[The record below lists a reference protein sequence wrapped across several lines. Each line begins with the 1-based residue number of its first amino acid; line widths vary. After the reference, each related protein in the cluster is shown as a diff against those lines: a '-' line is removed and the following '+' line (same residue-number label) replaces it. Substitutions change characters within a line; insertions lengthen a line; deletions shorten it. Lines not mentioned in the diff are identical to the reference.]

1 MIQQIIQYLINKLDN
16 EKLFQKNYS
25 LTNLIDSG
33 GKIFPLFYESNGKY
47 KLDFNPNKWFGV
59 SYFRKDG
66 DISFSDGTFPSLKP
80 QEMPVSIRIPLKFI
94 GTIKKDKLLCDD
106 NYSSDNLALYI
117 IKLFQDIN
125 SMRVDLRAKRVT
137 FNVDSYTTDGKAIMD
152 EEFNGFDV
160 ALKTDYAYI
169 SLSLY
174 IEIQTTKECMF
185 DYCPSV
191 IIDENSDKVIDQ
203 FGDNLIA

>member
-117 IKLFQDIN
+117 IKL
-125 SMRVDLRAKRVT
+125 L
-137 FNVDSYTTDGKAIMD
+137 
-152 EEFNGFDV
+152 
-160 ALKTDYAYI
+160 
-169 SLSLY
+169 
-174 IEIQTTKECMF
+174 IQAR
-185 DYCPSV
+185 
-191 IIDENSDKVIDQ
+191 NW
-203 FGDNLIA
+203 